1 MTMAL
6 YELRTYTLYVGKMA
20 EATKL
25 YQELGYPALE
35 KGGHSKHLIGYF
47 QGDTGTINQI
57 VHLWKYDDDAG
68 RRAHWDAVAAN
79 KDFNPGFTSK
89 FRPLVMT
96 QEVKLLHAAPWGP
109 HPRPG
114 RALVHRTGALAGSR
128 PRLPGAARRVHRCQR
143 LGGLAGHDLISV
155 S

>member
-25 YQELGYPALE
+25 YQKLGFPALE

-57 VHLWKYDDDAG
+57 IHLWKHDDDTG
-68 RRAHWDAVAAN
+68 RRAHWAAVFDN
-79 KDFNPGFTSK
+79 KAFTEGFVPK

-109 HPRPG
+109 HP
-114 RALVHRTGALAGSR
+114 
-128 PRLPGAARRVHRCQR
+128 
-143 LGGLAGHDLISV
+143 
-155 S
+155 